1 MMVTGGSRPE
11 LVELVEG
18 LALRRPPPK
27 IAEVHRRICGVAA
40 ERGLRAPSYQSVRR
54 IIRSLDRG
62 LLAMAHHDAD
72 VYRDDFELVLRRESL
87 QANDIWQADHTLLDV
102 MVVDAKGTAVR
113 PWLTVILDDHSR
125 VIAGYAVFLGDPT
138 AAQTA
143 LALRQAISRK
153 SDPQWP
159 VCGIPAT
166 LYSDHGG
173 FHQRPPDAGLR
184 RP

>member
-1 MMVTGGSRPE
+1 MVTGGSRPE

-87 QANDIWQADHTLLDV
+87 QANDIWQV
-102 MVVDAKGTAVR
+102 
-113 PWLTVILDDHSR
+113 DHSDGGGCEGNGR
-125 VIAGYAVFLGDPT
+125 AAMADGDP
-138 AAQTA
+138 
-143 LALRQAISRK
+143 
-153 SDPQWP
+153 
-159 VCGIPAT
+159 G
-166 LYSDHGG
+166 
-173 FHQRPPDAGLR
+173 
-184 RP
+184 